1 MIPLL
6 FRPSFQAEQNGAEQ
20 ILYEFRYIGFFE
32 CNILILQNNFYN
44 KKSLT
49 NQAYLNIL
57 VKDEETHSSRGDLIH
72 GYLSK
77 RREKKPF
84 PWTGNGKGFLFKEK
98 GVRVR

>member
-1 MIPLL
+1 
-6 FRPSFQAEQNGAEQ
+6 
-20 ILYEFRYIGFFE
+20 
-32 CNILILQNNFYN
+32 LILQNNFYN

-57 VKDEETHSSRGDLIH
+57 VKDEENHSSRGDLIH
-72 GYLSK
+72 GFYLKEGK
-77 RREKKPF
+77 RKPF

>member
-6 FRPSFQAEQNGAEQ
+6 FRPSFQAEQNGVEQ

-72 GYLSK
+72 GYLIK
-77 RREKKPF
+77 RREKKALSMDGE
-84 PWTGNGKGFLFKEK
+84 WKGFSF
-98 GVRVR
+98 